1 MYEVLFV
8 IRFRNNFRNQIA
20 TFIKIDYPV
29 HTKKVYFKRQV
40 RSSKVDKYYIPSL
53 EIQKCIVMKFTTAIF
68 FAQEE
73 INEFFFLS
81 SKFHDKV

>member
-29 HTKKVYFKRQV
+29 HTKKCILKDRLEVQKL
-40 RSSKVDKYYIPSL
+40 INIISL
-53 EIQKCIVMKFTTAIF
+53 A
-68 FAQEE
+68 
-73 INEFFFLS
+73 
-81 SKFHDKV
+81 